1 MSPIFGSGNRLRLIG
16 AGLLVATFLAGTV
29 AGMAARQTL
38 FADEPPQGQ
47 QLERPR
53 PPDARRGDG
62 PRRDPYEGL
71 GLTAEQ
77 RSQLDDVFARRRIQ
91 IQAFWKEH
99 GSLMEAIRDSARA
112 EVDRIFTPEQRAI
125 LDERRELRRAKE
137 REREQQQGRDGP
149 HDGQRSGS
157 AKGWHDEELF

>member
-29 AGMAARQTL
+29 AGMAVRQTL
-38 FADEPPQGQ
+38 FADELPQGQ

-53 PPDARRGDG
+53 PPDGRRGDG
-62 PRRDPYEGL
+62 QRRDPYEGL

-77 RSQLDDVFARRRIQ
+77 RAQLDDVFARRRLQ
-91 IQAFWKEH
+91 IQSFWKEH
-99 GSLMEAIRDSARA
+99 GPLMEAIRDSARA
-112 EVDRIFTPEQRAI
+112 EVDRIFTAEQRAI
-125 LDERRELRRAKE
+125 LDQRREARQARERA
-137 REREQQQGRDGP
+137 REQQQGKDAQRDGQ
-149 HDGQRSGS
+149 HSGS